1 MSTAD
6 SLRQMLKE
14 DKCGK
19 NLYNHLTETLMKI
32 LMDKPTNAYDQ
43 VNWVNLDN
51 LSYITCAPNDIHI
64 QIFCTQFELVSADVK
79 LNPFNPDPVV
89 GKTIISSAEEVRQG
103 NKDHYGGSIDYC
115 ILWDVINLMDSRQ

>member
-43 VNWVNLDN
+43 VDWVTGSS
-51 LSYITCAPNDIHI
+51 LSLFIYAPNDIQMYCI
-64 QIFCTQFELVSADVK
+64 QFELVSADVK

-89 GKTIISSAEEVRQG
+89 GRGIVSSAEEVSQ
-103 NKDHYGGSIDYC
+103 DIIDNNRSC
-115 ILWDVINLMDSRQ
+115 MLWDVFSLMDRRQSKSCI

>member
-43 VNWVNLDN
+43 VDWVTPSSLF
-51 LSYITCAPNDIHI
+51 LFIYASNDI
-64 QIFCTQFELVSADVK
+64 QMFCIQFELVSADVK
-79 LNPFNPDPVV
+79 LNPFNPDHVV
-89 GKTIISSAEEVRQG
+89 GRAIVSSTEEVR
-103 NKDHYGGSIDYC
+103 HYGGSIDYC
-115 ILWDVINLMDSRQ
+115 MLWDVLYLMDSRPSSRF

>member
-6 SLRQMLKE
+6 SLRQILKE

-19 NLYNHLTETLMKI
+19 NLYNHLAETLMKI

-43 VNWVNLDN
+43 VDWVTPSS
-51 LSYITCAPNDIHI
+51 LSFFIYAPNDI
-64 QIFCTQFELVSADVK
+64 QMFCIQFELVSADVK

-89 GKTIISSAEEVRQG
+89 GRAVVRSAEEVSQG
-103 NKDHYGGSIDYC
+103 NRDHYQSGVYLCLLREIF
-115 ILWDVINLMDSRQ
+115 NFMDRRQ

>member
-43 VNWVNLDN
+43 VHWVIASS
-51 LSYITCAPNDIHI
+51 LSYITYAPNDIHI
-64 QIFCTQFELVSADVK
+64 QMFCIQFELVSADVK

-89 GKTIISSAEEVRQG
+89 GRAIVSSAEEVSQE
-103 NKDHYGGSIDYC
+103 NIEEDACSEMYSI
-115 ILWDVINLMDSRQ
+115 